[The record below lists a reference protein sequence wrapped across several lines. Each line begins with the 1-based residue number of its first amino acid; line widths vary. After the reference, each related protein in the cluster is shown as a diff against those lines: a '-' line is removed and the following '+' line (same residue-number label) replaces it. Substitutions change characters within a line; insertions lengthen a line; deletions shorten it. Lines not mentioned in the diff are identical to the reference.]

1 MPDLPP
7 LAPIIPAQPPVPA
20 ITTVQQHVAIR
31 PPLFTSPY
39 MEHRQLFGRRRV
51 HPYSGHGNIRQRV
64 EQKWCQKF
72 YCLATCRAEN
82 VPMSK
87 AQKQALEASSLGE
100 KKVEV
105 PLNSTPDGL
114 HRMIL
119 ATFPALQLCGGYQL
133 CRAASSK
140 RLEVIQS
147 PPTGHTPLTLADVI
161 GQSRVYIRPLQRDI
175 SLAGCSSQS
184 LEHSSDVSGDKSS
197 ASLLHLQFGLICIN

>member
-1 MPDLPP
+1 MADLPP
-7 LAPIIPAQPPVPA
+7 LAPVIPAQPPV
-20 ITTVQQHVAIR
+20 ITTVQQQVAIH
-31 PPLFTSPY
+31 PPLFTTPY
-39 MEHRQLFGRRRV
+39 MEHRHLFGRRRV
-51 HPYSGHGNIRQRV
+51 HPYSVRGNSRQRV

-82 VPMSK
+82 VPTSK
-87 AQKQALEASSLGE
+87 AQKQALEASGLGE

-105 PLNSTPDGL
+105 PFNSSPDGL

-119 ATFPALQLCGGYQL
+119 TVFPALQLCGGYQL
-133 CRAASSK
+133 CRCVASSK
-140 RLEVIQS
+140 RLEVIQA

-175 SLAGCSSQS
+175 NLAGCSSQS

-197 ASLLHLQFGLICIN
+197 SSLLNL